1 MIPNVFDCQ
10 AFHELCMD
18 YRGAVLPDHAQ
29 GAYERLQAYCSN
41 ALSDLR
47 NQIATAAPLVHS
59 GLAEVGCWHGTE
71 DWEAVT
77 AAKAAMDRLTVLAEA
92 QK

>member
-1 MIPNVFDCQ
+1 MSETPLQRFRYWVAEIQ
-10 AFHELCMD
+10 AGNPPISASDQADFMAT
-18 YRGAVLPDHAQ
+18 AV
-29 GAYERLQAYCSN
+29 EVSS